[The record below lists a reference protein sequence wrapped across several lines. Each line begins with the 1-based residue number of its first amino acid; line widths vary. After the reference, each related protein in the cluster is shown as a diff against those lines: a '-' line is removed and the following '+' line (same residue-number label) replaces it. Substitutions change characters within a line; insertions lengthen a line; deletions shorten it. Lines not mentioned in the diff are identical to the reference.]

1 MKWKKASRKF
11 RKHVNDWKNTFRIAQ
26 SLKVKRKGTKISEI
40 KIQSLINQAK
50 EGLEENQYWLSQ
62 YEYNVVAP
70 GPCQFCKVLDLK
82 YPLPKSILFCFA
94 DRCTFLAHPPYLTP
108 IRARAITL

>member
-1 MKWKKASRKF
+1 MRQAEIFPLVVDQRHIEEYINTQNELVKWKKASRKF

-62 YEYNVVAP
+62 YEYNVEV
-70 GPCQFCKVLDLK
+70 CKELLEIYSDYFTSK
-82 YPLPKSILFCFA
+82 M
-94 DRCTFLAHPPYLTP
+94 
-108 IRARAITL
+108 

>member
-1 MKWKKASRKF
+1 MRQAEIFPLVADQKHIEEYINTQNELVKWKKASRNF

-62 YEYNVVAP
+62 Y
-70 GPCQFCKVLDLK
+70 
-82 YPLPKSILFCFA
+82 
-94 DRCTFLAHPPYLTP
+94 
-108 IRARAITL
+108 